1 MALKRQKAPWAK
13 LAHVQHAQQRL
24 SAACSA
30 PADSSPATSP
40 WASSCSCRDLH
51 ITQSFSCPRFP
62 LMRVASHSH
71 DDVTASLG
79 GVDVVKHCA
88 VFFSHA
94 HLDALLC
101 PTRCTVYECKM
112 SPVLRILH
120 QMSSNVAFLRLG
132 LHTSCTE
139 AIAVSAL
146 ALRDLGSLSTE
157 PLTRGESCACTV
169 DHMQ

>member
-1 MALKRQKAPWAK
+1 MILAAWLPMIAFAWHTDQHPAHTLCVFPVIHTAAPHDSLGSLTRYIYTGNPTRIPKNAMALKRQKAPWAK

-24 SAACSA
+24 FAACSA
-30 PADSSPATSP
+30 TADSSPATSP

-94 HLDALLC
+94 HLDA
-101 PTRCTVYECKM
+101 
-112 SPVLRILH
+112 
-120 QMSSNVAFLRLG
+120 
-132 LHTSCTE
+132 
-139 AIAVSAL
+139 
-146 ALRDLGSLSTE
+146 
-157 PLTRGESCACTV
+157 
-169 DHMQ
+169 